1 MRMLFLGT
9 RPRTA
14 RRWAVLS
21 FAGLLAGLCA
31 LVALAGSA
39 PAQDAAT
46 ELNQVHQKQGALS
59 TQIERQN
66 KQVNDLIGEV
76 SALQEREAAA
86 QEELDAKQAELEE
99 ATAELE
105 AERQHLR
112 EVRARLKR
120 ARAVLKERLIEI
132 YKSGAPDVLTV
143 ILSSASW
150 SDVMA
155 ESEYLDQIQ
164 GNDEAIVSRVR
175 TLRDETKATVER
187 LTAAREQIESARDA
201 IAAQR
206 DQLASS
212 RASIEA
218 QRDRLVA
225 ARDARKRTLA
235 SLSKRE
241 KGLQDEVSEQST
253 TPAPSAPVAAPKG
266 QAQLGA
272 DGQAIPPANA
282 PPAVRGVIEAAN
294 RIATKPYVWGGGH
307 GSFESSGY
315 DCSGA
320 VSYALH
326 GGGFLSSP
334 LDSTGLM
341 TWGEPGSGPW
351 ITVYASSGHAYA
363 VIAGLRWDT
372 SGNASGS
379 GPRWSTSMRSSA
391 GYVARHPAGY

>member
-1 MRMLFLGT
+1 MLFLGT
-9 RPRTA
+9 KPRMA
-14 RRWAVLS
+14 RRRAVLP
-21 FAGLLAGLCA
+21 FAGLLAGLCL
-31 LVALAGSA
+31 LVALSGSA

-46 ELNQVHQKQGALS
+46 ELNQVHQKQGALAA
-59 TQIERQN
+59 QIQRQN

-76 SALQEREAAA
+76 AALQEREAAA
-86 QEELDAKQAELEE
+86 QQQLDAKQAELDR
-99 ATAELE
+99 ATAQLA
-105 AERQHLR
+105 AERRHLR

-120 ARAVLKERLIEI
+120 ARAVLEKRLVEI

-164 GNDEAIVSRVR
+164 SNDEAIVSRVR
-175 TLRDETKATVER
+175 TLRDETRATVER
-187 LTAAREQIESARDA
+187 LTAARKRIASARDA
-201 IAAQR
+201 IASQR

-212 RASIEA
+212 RASIES
-218 QRDRLVA
+218 QRDELVA

-241 KGLQDEVSEQST
+241 KGLQNQLSQSGGT
-253 TPAPSAPVAAPKG
+253 QVPGTPVAPPKG
-266 QAQLGA
+266 HAQLA
-272 DGQAIPPANA
+272 PNGQAIPPANA
-282 PPAVRGVIEAAN
+282 PPAVKSAIAAAN
-294 RIATKPYVWGGGH
+294 SIATKPYVWGGGH
-307 GSFESSGY
+307 GSFEASGY

-320 VSYALH
+320 VSFALH
-326 GGGFLSSP
+326 GGGWLSSP
-334 LDSTGLM
+334 LDSTGLT

-351 ITVYASSGHAYA
+351 VTVYANSGHTYA

-372 SGNASGS
+372 SGDTSGT
-379 GPRWSTSMRSSA
+379 GPRWHADMRSSA